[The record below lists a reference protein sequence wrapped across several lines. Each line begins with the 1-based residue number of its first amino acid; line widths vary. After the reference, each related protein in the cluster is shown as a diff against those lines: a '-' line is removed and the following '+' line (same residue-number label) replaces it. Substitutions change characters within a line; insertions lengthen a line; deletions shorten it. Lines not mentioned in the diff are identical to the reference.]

1 MTNLKKMFVVS
12 SVKMR
17 SKIDDFRLLMKK
29 SSVSDM
35 LEGTKS
41 DIEEINAIFE
51 EMVEYFKMGNAFY

>member
-1 MTNLKKMFVVS
+1 MFVVS

>member
-1 MTNLKKMFVVS
+1 
-12 SVKMR
+12 
-17 SKIDDFRLLMKK
+17 MKK

-51 EMVEYFKMGNAFY
+51 EMVEYFKMGNAFYWS